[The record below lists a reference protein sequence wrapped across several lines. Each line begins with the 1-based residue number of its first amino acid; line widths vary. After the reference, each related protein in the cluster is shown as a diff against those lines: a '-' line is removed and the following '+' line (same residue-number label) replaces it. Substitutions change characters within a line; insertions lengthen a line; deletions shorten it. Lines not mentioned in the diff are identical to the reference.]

1 MIYLDPYEID
11 TTYKNVNEAYENG
24 TPVTSGQEQEKLERM
39 ADYEAYKKGNMAW
52 DSKKMFGGLF
62 ARVDKQGGWA
72 TAMKAVSDSKV
83 VYNEFTGASTRTMI
97 DNGATLEKLTE
108 ETFIKIIAGEKSVD
122 EFDKYVETWKNLGG
136 DKITEEVNEW
146 YKQ

>member
-1 MIYLDPYEID
+1 
-11 TTYKNVNEAYENG
+11 
-24 TPVTSGQEQEKLERM
+24 
-39 ADYEAYKKGNMAW
+39 
-52 DSKKMFGGLF
+52 
-62 ARVDKQGGWA
+62 
-72 TAMKAVSDSKV
+72 V